1 MKRYRFRLEQV
12 ARVRRI
18 QEETARA
25 DMLAARQ
32 RLIEA
37 GADLSLTSERLDQ
50 RALSHSTNAHLF
62 RAERHHDELLSLAVT
77 AARAAEANAR
87 LLVGRRSEEWSA
99 AAREVSAIERLEA
112 RSRALH
118 DAEAERE
125 AQKDLDDLVTSRVA
139 ARASTQRTTTKDPLP

>member
-1 MKRYRFRLEQV
+1 MKRFRFRLEQV

-18 QEETARA
+18 QEEQARA

-37 GADLSLTSERLDQ
+37 GADLSLASQRLDQ
-50 RALSHSTNAHLF
+50 RSLTTSSSAHLF

-87 LLVGRRSEEWSA
+87 LLVGRRTEEWTA
-99 AAREVSAIERLEA
+99 AAREVAALERLELRA
-112 RSRALH
+112 R
-118 DAEAERE
+118 AEHQIELDQD
-125 AQKDLDDLVTSRVA
+125 AQKQLDDLVSSRTAA
-139 ARASTQRTTTKDPLP
+139 ARAHDTDEGGPLS